1 VEQDEYERMAASEEV
16 HWWYDATRRLLRDQ
30 LGPLLPAGGRFL
42 DAGGGTGATGAW
54 LAEYGDLVTVDIEPA
69 ALARY
74 RRAHGAAR
82 GFVVADLAQLPLASG
97 SFDAA
102 LCVTVLYHAAV
113 SSPAAA
119 MREVVRVVRPGGVVA
134 VLEPGVRRLRR
145 AHDRQ
150 THADRRFSR
159 GDLVDIMDVAGV
171 EVERA
176 TGAYT
181 FLVPAAAAL
190 AVMDR
195 AGTSSDLDRGA
206 DGFHGVLPALARVER
221 AALRRAR
228 APFGLSVLVV
238 GRVTG

>member
-1 VEQDEYERMAASEEV
+1 VEHDEYERMAAAEDV
-16 HWWYDATRRLLRDQ
+16 HWWYAATRALLREQ
-30 LGPLLPAGGRFL
+30 LEPVLPACGCFL

-54 LAEYGDLVTVDIEPA
+54 MAEGGRVVAADIEPD
-69 ALARY
+69 ALRLY
-74 RRAHGAAR
+74 RSSHPA
-82 GFVVADLAQLPLASG
+82 VVAAGADLSHLPFATA

-113 SSPAAA
+113 ASPAT
-119 MREVVRVVRPGGVVA
+119 VVGELARVVRPGGVVA

-159 GDLVDIMDVAGV
+159 SELTALVAGAGLDV
-171 EVERA
+171 VRA

-190 AVMDR
+190 AVVDR
-195 AGTSSDLDRGA
+195 AGTSSDLDRRA
-206 DGFHGVLPALARVER
+206 DGWHGVLPALARAER
-221 AALRRAR
+221 AILRRVP
-228 APFGLSVLVV
+228 APFGLSVLVIA
-238 GRVTG
+238 RVPC